1 MAGWY
6 IIMIAFY
13 LGLVYRIMIAFYWW
27 LVYSYDR
34 GILLNGWLLYH
45 VLLVDDIAFYCL
57 GVLAGI

>member
-1 MAGWY
+1 
-6 IIMIAFY
+6 MIAFY

-45 VLLVDDIAFYCL
+45 VLLVDDIAVGIVSFDDCDLLISSL
-57 GVLAGI
+57 G